1 MMDFI
6 YEDGFADEWHQLGL
20 NEETDLPALE
30 YCLTA
35 QPNAGAVIP
44 NTGGIRKLRWGS
56 RGRGKRG
63 GAGVIYMFIPEIFI
77 VYMFMVYGKSEV
89 DDLSVDARKELA
101 KYSKL
106 VRLQLK
112 RVYSREEFE

>member
-1 MMDFI
+1 
-6 YEDGFADEWHQLGL
+6 
-20 NEETDLPALE
+20 
-30 YCLTA
+30 
-35 QPNAGAVIP
+35 
-44 NTGGIRKLRWGS
+44 
-56 RGRGKRG
+56 
-63 GAGVIYMFIPEIFI
+63 MFIPEIFI